1 MGCVQGGGTK
11 NPEQERN
18 NNVATNDD
26 EPDEKTY
33 KLLLLGA
40 GGSGKS
46 TVFRQVKI
54 LYGEGYDEDERLT
67 LAVTIHQN
75 MVQSIKKIVDQCP
88 KYGPVPAEHQ
98 QLVEAISKLPDD
110 GPYKNIQDA
119 G

>member
-1 MGCVQGGGTK
+1 MGCLSSKSTELHVDD
-11 NPEQERN
+11 
-18 NNVATNDD
+18 NDPTSND

-54 LYGEGYDEDERLT
+54 LYGGGYDEDERLT

-75 MVQSIKKIVDQCP
+75 MVQSMKKIVDHCP
-88 KYGPVPAEHQ
+88 KYGPIAPENGH
-98 QLVEAISKLPDD
+98 LVEAVSKLPDD
-110 GPYKNIQDA
+110 GPYKNIKEA